1 MTQKLVSIRYNTVGG
16 KEVKAQLADI
26 GREGS
31 RAFDSLRQS
40 STSSGPAIQ
49 NAAFQVGDFFTQ
61 VAGGTDPTRALAQQL
76 PQLLG
81 GMGVIGAVAGA
92 AAAAF
97 VPMIGS
103 FLSADEG
110 AEDLEKALSGLEA
123 GVRDYRAAV
132 DAVLTPMGEM
142 FSEFGRNAEA
152 AREIQ
157 GIILTLSRVKLSD
170 KFARV
175 GEGVQDELGSLIDL
189 VREYQQIASEDLSI
203 PSIADE
209 AAVAMADITEQIRDD
224 WGMTYEEASRVVDA
238 VGQMND
244 ALASGDDQQLADA
257 TTALAMAMGD
267 ALDNGMALTDEGRD
281 LLDLVAQAAI
291 EQQRFAADTSDAAAS
306 ANTIATAGMPENVGA
321 AADEAVRL
329 ASEMAAAADA
339 ARLLA
344 AQQALAAGSKTYS
357 GRGGDPRSSN
367 EQGYG
372 EFDRPSL
379 DQIIDEETKKLDRG
393 SGRRGGGGGA
403 NREAMELQRE
413 AARLIEQTRTE
424 AEKYSAEVDRIN
436 FLLEKNA
443 INEDTHA
450 RALDMIKEKYSEA
463 GDAAKEMERIN
474 EDMQD
479 AMLDF
484 IIDGKNGFDDLA
496 KSIARAALQAAL
508 FGDGPFSG
516 MFGGSGLLSSLFPS
530 KVDVPSLDGGGY
542 TGNRPRTGGLDGK
555 GGFMAMLH
563 PQETVLDHSKGQK
576 MGGGSLSM
584 TINVEGARGNAEI
597 EAMVAAG
604 VRQGLAEADRNL
616 PMRVRQISQ
625 DPRRI

>member
-16 KEVKAQLADI
+16 KEVKAQLTDI

-31 RAFDSLRQS
+31 RAFDSLRNS
-40 STSSGPAIQ
+40 SASSGPAIQ

-97 VPMIGS
+97 IPMIGN
-103 FLSADEG
+103 FLSADES
-110 AEDLEKALSGLEA
+110 AEDLEDALSGLET
-123 GVRDYRAAV
+123 GIRDYRAAV

-152 AREIQ
+152 AREVQ
-157 GIILTLSRVKLSD
+157 GIILSLSRVKLSD

-175 GEGVQDELGSLIDL
+175 GEGAQDELGDLIDL
-189 VREYQQIASEDLSI
+189 VREYQQIASEDL
-203 PSIADE
+203 PVAGIAYE
-209 AAVAMADITEQIRDD
+209 AAGAMSDIIEEIRDE
-224 WGMTYEEASRVVDA
+224 WGMTYLEASRVVDA

-244 ALASGDDQQLADA
+244 ALASGEDQQLADA
-257 TTALAMAMGD
+257 TTALALAMGD

-329 ASEMAAAADA
+329 ATEMATAADA

-357 GRGGDPRSSN
+357 GRGGDPRTSN
-367 EQGYG
+367 GQGYG

-379 DQIIDEETKKLDRG
+379 DEIIDEESKKLDRG
-393 SGRRGGGGGA
+393 SSGRRGGGGA
-403 NREAMELQRE
+403 NREAMELERE
-413 AARLIEQTRTE
+413 AKRLIEETRTE
-424 AEKYSAEVDRIN
+424 AEKYSAEIERIN
-436 FLLEKNA
+436 ELLEKNA
-443 INEDTHA
+443 ISEEVHA
-450 RALDMIKEKYSEA
+450 RALEMAKEKYTEA
-463 GDAAKEMERIN
+463 GDAAKELERIN
-474 EDMQD
+474 EDMKD

-484 IIDGKNGFDDLA
+484 IIEGKNGFDDLA

-508 FGDGPFSG
+508 FGDGPLGG
-516 MFGGSGLLSSLFPS
+516 MFGGGGILSSLFPDPAS
-530 KVDVPSLDGGGY
+530 PPSFDGGGY

-563 PQETVLDHSKGQK
+563 PQETILDHTKGQ
-576 MGGGSLSM
+576 GGGPVS
-584 TINVEGARGNAEI
+584 INVNVAGARGNAEI
-597 EAMVAAG
+597 EDMVASG
-604 VRQGLAEADRNL
+604 VRLGLAQYDRSL
-616 PMRVRQISQ
+616 PRRVKQISG
-625 DPRRI
+625 DPRRN